1 MEKVDL
7 IRERMDVSYRE
18 AKDALDRA
26 GGDLVAALIVL
37 EEEREGEGF
46 CGKWKAILEKG
57 AATKVRLKKGEA
69 SKEKSEN
76 RKIFW
81 EETLHQAELFLE
93 RSLSLAQEDGFA
105 IKDFVEGDPLGPG
118 KATEIPLEI
127 ARCTG
132 EIIALI
138 TDALPKS
145 YAPIRADAE
154 CARCLAEGSR
164 KAALTVA
171 QHNIPLLSA
180 EERQNYVDQIVELAF
195 PG

>member
-1 MEKVDL
+1 
-7 IRERMDVSYRE
+7 MDNIPII
-18 AKDALDRA
+18 KDYQLTAYFQELSADSLYPSA
-26 GGDLVAALIVL
+26 GSSAAMTAAHAAALFAMVCRVNLRKISEDL
-37 EEEREGEGF
+37 S
-46 CGKWKAILEKG
+46 A
-57 AATKVRLKKGEA
+57 GEA
-69 SKEKSEN
+69 SKEESEN
-76 RKIFW
+76 RKLFW

-105 IKDFVEGDPLGPG
+105 IKYFVEGDPLGPG

>member
-1 MEKVDL
+1 
-7 IRERMDVSYRE
+7 MDNIPII
-18 AKDALDRA
+18 KDYQLTAYFQELSADSLYPSA
-26 GGDLVAALIVL
+26 GSSAAMTAAHAAALFAMVCRVNLRKISEDL
-37 EEEREGEGF
+37 S
-46 CGKWKAILEKG
+46 A
-57 AATKVRLKKGEA
+57 GEA
-69 SKEKSEN
+69 SKEESEN

-105 IKDFVEGDPLGPG
+105 IKYFVEGDPLGPG